1 MNQSRRIVLKF
12 LSKEGGCW
20 KEILKMRSVVRG
32 LIKKLD
38 LALAKEVRIE
48 VLADW
53 GSGAV
58 IVVQDRAKERNEG
71 EEWWLE
77 VVWLKRC

>member
-1 MNQSRRIVLKF
+1 MCVDGNFLEVGIIWINHVVLFLKF
-12 LSKEGGCW
+12 LSKECGCW
-20 KEILKMRSVVRG
+20 KEILKMGSVVRG

-53 GSGAV
+53 G
-58 IVVQDRAKERNEG
+58 
-71 EEWWLE
+71 
-77 VVWLKRC
+77 

>member
-1 MNQSRRIVLKF
+1 
-12 LSKEGGCW
+12 
-20 KEILKMRSVVRG
+20 MRSVVRG

-58 IVVQDRAKERNEG
+58 IAVQDRAKERKWG
-71 EEWWLE
+71 
-77 VVWLKRC
+77 

>member
-1 MNQSRRIVLKF
+1 MDQSLRIVLNF

-53 GSGAV
+53 GSEAV
-58 IVVQDRAKERNEG
+58 KVVQDGAKERNG
-71 EEWWLE
+71 SEE
-77 VVWLKRC
+77 

>member
-20 KEILKMRSVVRG
+20 NEILKMRSVVRG

-58 IVVQDRAKERNEG
+58 IAVQDRAKERKWG
-71 EEWWLE
+71 
-77 VVWLKRC
+77 

>member
-1 MNQSRRIVLKF
+1 MDQSRRIVLKF
-12 LSKEGGCW
+12 LSKECGCWNW

-53 GSGAV
+53 GSGAAV
-58 IVVQDRAKERNEG
+58 IVVQDGAKERNGG
-71 EEWWLE
+71 EE
-77 VVWLKRC
+77 